1 MLRHE
6 AGHLILDPIF
16 AAESHT
22 DDVRDCFVAVDIDD
36 CDCGHCEVDRG
47 PIPKYATVTL
57 GIVSGNV
64 RVSQRLT
71 VSEIRK
77 LADTLLTFA
86 QVVEDISAVD
96 APTNEELA

>member
-1 MLRHE
+1 MLRHD
-6 AGHLILDPIF
+6 AGHLIIDPIF
-16 AAESHT
+16 ASESHR
-22 DDVRDCFVAVDIDD
+22 DEVRDCFVAVDIDD
-36 CDCGHCEVDRG
+36 CDCVHCEVGRG

-86 QVVEDISAVD
+86 QVVEGVSDVD
-96 APTNEELA
+96 SDTEDLT